1 MYLDCC
7 VMQLHLQILY
17 FQCLSRVKLCNA
29 LPLPQGLQT
38 LELEYSK
45 HSVVKTWVTK
55 HDAAHADSNFLKNNP
70 ALT

>member
-1 MYLDCC
+1 MYHDCC
-7 VMQLHLQILY
+7 VMQLHPQILF

-45 HSVVKTWVTK
+45 HSVVKTWTTK
-55 HDAAHADSNFLKNNP
+55 HDAAHVDSNFLKNNP